1 MAICSGP
8 FEIVDTLELMNM
20 DNGGD
25 DAGRDDGPFTQSA
38 AKSCF
43 TWKPHFLESFVQ
55 KISVAYGAA

>member
-1 MAICSGP
+1 
-8 FEIVDTLELMNM
+8 MNM
-20 DNGGD
+20 DNGD

-55 KISVAYGAA
+55 KIVNAAYGAHEREFRGRENLRKENLA